1 MVLILVTFLC
11 SAVSK
16 SMLDFQRPRWTK
28 SAQHRS
34 RIWKMIMYVMPGW
47 HDASSCK
54 ELVTDTAGS
63 LMLLVVMITLRLTG
77 PDWLVVSFI
86 SAEIWFS
93 LQLGCCLMRRR
104 TRVCRH
110 TICMTRVCIY
120 PKFSEPSWPFS
131 CCFCVS
137 QKPWVSG
144 SHPSERK
151 GIVSVEASLGR
162 PGWQSFLWLYRGW
175 GFGFW
180 PLLCLLIPV
189 VCDPFGGAVDWRDSR
204 AWGKS
209 LYLVCSGLCAWFKVS
224 SIHLAAVGHE
234 ATAVELSQDP
244 GLEQAAPG
252 TSQKSHR
259 SGFWAV
265 TCPWTESSVSAPAQ
279 PDISLWKGH
288 LPDLCLWSL
297 SWLWCLMHLQ
307 ASMWI
312 VSGHLYFS
320 SGNGQ

>member
-11 SAVSK
+11 SAVSE

-110 TICMTRVCIY
+110 TICMTCVYISQVFRALMALQLLLLHVSKAMGFWLSPLRKERHCLSWSLTWETWLAGFSLTVQRLGIRVLAPTWGGRNHHRCDT
-120 PKFSEPSWPFS
+120 F
-131 CCFCVS
+131 CCAFLSLWSVTRLVE
-137 QKPWVSG
+137 QLTGETAELGG
-144 SHPSERK
+144 SHFT
-151 GIVSVEASLGR
+151 
-162 PGWQSFLWLYRGW
+162 WY
-175 GFGFW
+175 
-180 PLLCLLIPV
+180 V
-189 VCDPFGGAVDWRDSR
+189 VACVHDLR
-204 AWGKS
+204 
-209 LYLVCSGLCAWFKVS
+209 
-224 SIHLAAVGHE
+224 
-234 ATAVELSQDP
+234 
-244 GLEQAAPG
+244 
-252 TSQKSHR
+252 
-259 SGFWAV
+259 
-265 TCPWTESSVSAPAQ
+265 SAPYTWQQLATRPQ
-279 PDISLWKGH
+279 
-288 LPDLCLWSL
+288 
-297 SWLWCLMHLQ
+297 Q
-307 ASMWI
+307 
-312 VSGHLYFS
+312 
-320 SGNGQ
+320 